1 MAMAQQQQTRLDAL
15 LTRFGQSL
23 RSSEEFYAE
32 GRLLGDRVFEKLKNE
47 SNFSVARVYFGGSF
61 GKKTD
66 VIECDL
72 DLHVLLNDID
82 ISRDRRTI
90 HSSNQAGPLLGW
102 SLDISRDLE
111 NILDDFET
119 LLTLHEDE
127 LKIHGDIERK
137 KRSLSF
143 KFQNGIEVDLLPAN
157 NITDDLEVM
166 RKMEEDPENYSF
178 FFNPSFVDKQISF
191 LKSQDSFTHTLIR
204 LAKFWWKSLYLGQ
217 EEFKGGCA
225 MIEVICAA
233 VAADESEGQ
242 LRNFCMF
249 QAFTKVIE
257 KLSKVDTLKIAFV
270 WNETIGEKLWRR
282 LLDSELCD
290 RNGFSIIPKSV
301 GTWEILERK
310 GFIIDPSN
318 PFQDLLEGKSS
329 TVIEKLKRFA
339 LTTRQRLDHLVG
351 RNAYDQEFMLRL
363 FEPQPL
369 NITKESLLQ
378 LPYDFYISCVYPCPS
393 SFCDM
398 KVRNR
403 NGNEKRKVQNAIKL
417 LKMNL
422 LGVINAAVNGDG
434 GRANT
439 TNVYKAVRSFI
450 GRSLQQKLV
459 NVPRDRHD
467 EMDITLTIPYQS
479 EGEKYAVRFSASW
492 KL

>member
-1 MAMAQQQQTRLDAL
+1 MMAQQQQTRLDAL

-32 GRLLGDRVFEKLKNE
+32 GRRLGNRVFEKLKKN

-72 DLHVLLNDID
+72 DLHVVLNGID
-82 ISRDRRTI
+82 
-90 HSSNQAGPLLGW
+90 P
-102 SLDISRDLE
+102 SRDLE
-111 NILDDFET
+111 KILDDFET
-119 LLTLHEDE
+119 LLILHEDE
-127 LKIHGDIERK
+127 LKIQGDIERK

-143 KFQNGIEVDLLPAN
+143 RFQNGIEVDLLPAR
-157 NITDDLEVM
+157 NITDELEVM
-166 RKMEEDPENYSF
+166 RKMVEDPENYSF
-178 FFNPSFVDKQISF
+178 FFNPSFVDKQIAF

-204 LAKFWWKSLYLGQ
+204 LAKFWWKSLYLG

-233 VAADESEGQ
+233 VAADENEGQ
-242 LRNFCMF
+242 GQHRNFCMF
-249 QAFTKVIE
+249 RAFTKVIE
-257 KLSKVDTLKIAFV
+257 KLSKVDTLKIAFAEK
-270 WNETIGEKLWRR
+270 ETETAGGKRWRR
-282 LLDSELCD
+282 LPESDLCE
-290 RNGFSIIPKSV
+290 RNRFVIIPNIV
-301 GTWEILERK
+301 GTLKILGRK

-329 TVIEKLKRFA
+329 TVIEKLKRFVS
-339 LTTRQRLDHLVG
+339 TTRKRLEHLVNT
-351 RNAYDQEFMLRL
+351 NADEQEFMLKL

-369 NITKESLLQ
+369 DITKMHLLH
-378 LPYDFYISCVYPCPS
+378 LPYDFYISYGDPCYS

-403 NGNEKRKVQNAIKL
+403 NGNEKILKDPKVQNAVKL

-422 LGVINAAVNGDG
+422 VGVINSAVNGDG

-439 TNVYKAVRSFI
+439 TNVYEAVRSFI
-450 GRSLQQKLV
+450 GRSLQQQLV
-459 NVPRDRHD
+459 NAHRDRHD

-492 KL
+492 K